1 MGISKYFSAS
11 VSHFDLIG
19 FVFDLIG
26 FGAISSFAYS
36 PNRSLTVG
44 VLADNKARKRSLEF
58 RASRTTKNVAKTI
71 GFTTLSKQIMLWL
84 QCGGRSVHAAAATA
98 TLFSENL

>member
-1 MGISKYFSAS
+1 MPSKLQL
-11 VSHFDLIG
+11 SHFDLIG

-44 VLADNKARKRSLEF
+44 VLAELSAGRRFSPARVSAL
-58 RASRTTKNVAKTI
+58 TKNVAKTI
-71 GFTTLSKQIMLWL
+71 GFTTFSKKVMLWL
-84 QCGGRSVHAAAATA
+84 QCGGPPMHAAAATA
-98 TLFSENL
+98 